1 MSTIQW
7 FPGHM
12 AKAKREVTEKLKLVD
27 VVYEL
32 LDARV
37 PLSSRNPLID
47 EIVREKPRILL
58 LNKADLA
65 DPDKT
70 ERWLDYFRS
79 RNMTALAINS
89 QTGRGI
95 AEIPS
100 LSKKLVEDKF
110 AKMCAKGLRPRP
122 VRGMV
127 LGIPNSGKS
136 TLINRLAGRNA
147 AKTGNVPGVTKSQQW
162 IKVGPALELLDTP
175 GILWPKF
182 DDPEAGY
189 KLALT
194 GAIKD
199 SVLNLQDIAAYAIN
213 FLRKEYP
220 ARLADRYKLEQVPD
234 DLQRVFDEIGK
245 KRGCLMAGGQIDY
258 DKTAEVIVRDVRS
271 NKLGPLTFDLPPS

>member
-65 DPDKT
+65 DPEKT

-110 AKMCAKGLRPRP
+110 AKMRAKGLRPRP

-213 FLRKEYP
+213 FLQKEYP
-220 ARLADRYKLEQVPD
+220 ARLADRYKLEQVPE

-245 KRGCLMAGGQIDY
+245 QRGCLMAGGQIDY

>member
-65 DPDKT
+65 DPEKT

-110 AKMCAKGLRPRP
+110 AKMRAKGLRPRP

-213 FLRKEYP
+213 FLQKEYP
-220 ARLADRYKLEQVPD
+220 ARLADRYKLEQVPE